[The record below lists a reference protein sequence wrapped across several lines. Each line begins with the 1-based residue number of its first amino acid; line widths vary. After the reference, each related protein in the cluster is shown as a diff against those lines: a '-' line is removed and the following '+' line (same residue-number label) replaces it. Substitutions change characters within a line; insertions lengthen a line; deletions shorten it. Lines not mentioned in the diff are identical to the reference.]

1 MNIERLDKTD
11 SGENELP
18 KLNNPYCHCTWT
30 GSYSKILLFLSVA
43 LSKSSILVIK
53 ITMGGRSMKGIV
65 FIEFKQMVDA
75 VYGEAMMD
83 YLIEAVNPASG
94 GSYTSVGTYH
104 HTELT
109 MMIAKLSERTQKPTA
124 ELTRAFGHYLA
135 RTFVVK
141 FPDFFKQ
148 ARNTLEFLKR
158 IDNHIHVEVAKL
170 YPDAELP
177 EFSFDDTDPDVFILN
192 YASTRNLAD
201 LAHGL
206 INETILYYGESYQV
220 ERENLTEDNTM
231 QRTRFKLVQR
241 KP

>member
-1 MNIERLDKTD
+1 MIQLQRIA
-11 SGENELP
+11 P
-18 KLNNPYCHCTWT
+18 KH
-30 GSYSKILLFLSVA
+30 
-43 LSKSSILVIK
+43 
-53 ITMGGRSMKGIV
+53 
-65 FIEFKQMVDA
+65 

-192 YASTRNLAD
+192 FA
-201 LAHGL
+201 
-206 INETILYYGESYQV
+206 EV
-220 ERENLTEDNTM
+220 ENIVHNSQKVSARLLGNF
-231 QRTRFKLVQR
+231 QRALFTFGKLSIG
-241 KP
+241 KNI